1 MSDLGGAV
9 AEVLAAGP
17 ADTADLA
24 RLERACLPDP
34 WSEEELALGFG
45 SGALAAWRLVA
56 AGSPADTLGY
66 ALFQLLPGECELLRL
81 GVVPAARRR
90 GFGAALTSAT
100 LDRLAADGRPV
111 CHLEVRAGN
120 SAARALYERLGFLV
134 VGRRRAYYPDG
145 EDAVRYR
152 REAAACSG

>member
-1 MSDLGGAV
+1 MSGTV
-9 AEVLAAGP
+9 AEIVPAGP
-17 ADTADLA
+17 AEAVDLA

-45 SGALAAWRLVA
+45 SGALAAWRLVVS
-56 AGSPADTLGY
+56 GSTAEAVGY
-66 ALFQLLPGECELLRL
+66 ALFQLLPAECELLRL

-90 GFGAALTSAT
+90 GLGAALLDAT
-100 LDRLAADGRPV
+100 LDRMSADGRPV

-120 SAARALYERLGFLV
+120 VAARALYERLGFVV

-152 REAAACSG
+152 RAATVRGG